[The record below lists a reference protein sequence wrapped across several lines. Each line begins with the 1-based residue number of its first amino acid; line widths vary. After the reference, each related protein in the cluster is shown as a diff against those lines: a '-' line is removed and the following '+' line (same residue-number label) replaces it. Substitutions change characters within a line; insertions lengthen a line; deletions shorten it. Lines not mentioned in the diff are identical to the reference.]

1 MCSFQTKSQKDFAIT
16 VAPEWTDCWPA
27 DDGGGKETVREH
39 VALWDPA
46 GLPVGHYQTM
56 SRWCPSHGCAA
67 LTLTN
72 GRTVRQLVS

>member
-1 MCSFQTKSQKDFAIT
+1 MCSFQTKSQKDFAIA
-16 VAPEWTDCWPA
+16 VAPEWT

-46 GLPVGHYQTM
+46 GLPVGHHQTV
-56 SRWCPSHGCAA
+56 SRWCPSHECAA